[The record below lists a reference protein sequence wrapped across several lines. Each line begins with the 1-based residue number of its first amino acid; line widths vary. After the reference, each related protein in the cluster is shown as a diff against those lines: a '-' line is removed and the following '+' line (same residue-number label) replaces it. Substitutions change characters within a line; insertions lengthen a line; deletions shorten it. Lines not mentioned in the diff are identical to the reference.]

1 MLVIGSFKLAHILK
15 ADKIS
20 VHMTHYIFVGCPY
33 RLSISMMDI
42 FGFQVA
48 DPVGFIAGDLG
59 RKENIMNFIFNI
71 WVYFELF
78 HSSLESEHYD
88 LSKNTGL

>member
-20 VHMTHYIFVGCPY
+20 VHMTHHILVECPY

-48 DPVGFIAGDLG
+48 DPVCKQVQ
-59 RKENIMNFIFNI
+59 RKENLGPQQNQKATLEGNFYTKWEIFDI
-71 WVYFELF
+71 
-78 HSSLESEHYD
+78 
-88 LSKNTGL
+88 K